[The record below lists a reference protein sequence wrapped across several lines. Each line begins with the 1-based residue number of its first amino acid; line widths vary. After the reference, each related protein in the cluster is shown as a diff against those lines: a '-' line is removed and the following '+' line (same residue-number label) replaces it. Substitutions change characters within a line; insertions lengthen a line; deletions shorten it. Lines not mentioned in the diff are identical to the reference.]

1 MRALHTPIRR
11 QRLIDSLLGALVAV
25 LLLALYPSTALA
37 ASEEAPVNPAVLA
50 KAVDQMEQLDRM
62 RISLAS
68 TLEGSSNSGR
78 REGSFSLPPLCSPRD
93 LYLITLFGLIIK
105 WATATTTDDG
115 YGYSTDTPFQDLNG
129 RSDIYQLLGVS

>member
-11 QRLIDSLLGALVAV
+11 QHLIDRLLGALVAV

-37 ASEEAPVNPAVLA
+37 ASGEAPVNPAVLA

-68 TLEGSSNSGR
+68 TLEGGSEEPTMDTM
-78 REGSFSLPPLCSPRD
+78 REVCMPVGKRAMAIGQETAGLCTRWPAKTAIPTTRLLVPR
-93 LYLITLFGLIIK
+93 K
-105 WATATTTDDG
+105 
-115 YGYSTDTPFQDLNG
+115 P
-129 RSDIYQLLGVS
+129 R